1 MGRGAAPLADQRG
14 FTLLEVI
21 VVLVIISLAVGLTIP
36 AIGRSTETIRVRAEV
51 ASFSAVMRHARERAI
66 VSHQPHVVVV
76 DPVARRLRLV
86 AGGPQG
92 EVRESRSLSENLT
105 IVADAPA
112 LAVRFE
118 PQGGSSGGDFR
129 LSSGTIAYRVTVD
142 GLTGRVRS
150 VRE

>member
-1 MGRGAAPLADQRG
+1 
-14 FTLLEVI
+14 
-21 VVLVIISLAVGLTIP
+21 VVISLAVGLTIP

-51 ASFSAVMRHARERAI
+51 ASFAAVMRHARERAI
-66 VSHQPHVVVV
+66 VSRQPHVVVV
-76 DPVARRLRLV
+76 DPAARRLRLV

-92 EVRESRSLSENLT
+92 DVRETRSLSENLT
-105 IVADAPA
+105 IAADPSA

-118 PQGGSSGGDFR
+118 PQGGGSGGDFR

-150 VRE
+150 ARE